1 MLFILL
7 NLKDQIRTP
16 TQDESVEQE
25 NEEVRFKNRQTK
37 KQEQKTTASDEV
49 RRTETT
55 ASDELT
61 VSSGFCFLQYHSCP
75 QRRWNRGD

>member
-49 RRTETT
+49 
-55 ASDELT
+55 T